1 MTIGERIAKARKEKN
16 LSQEYLAELLEVSR
30 QAVSKWETNLT
41 EPDTGNLIQL
51 ARILNV
57 SVEYLASG
65 EQEKQKVVY
74 VEKNIPIFKIFGI
87 IFTSLGALSSILGFL
102 MPFMF
107 GIAVFCVGFGVLL
120 IILKKEGLI
129 LSGIIVALGT
139 ALFII
144 QGFMGG
150 IDTPIMWLIAAISV
164 GLPILTYA
172 IIKLVKKI
180 KQEEKIKKL
189 KDNPLIIK
197 RIIFV
202 LLISAILIAAIA
214 IPANIEAKK
223 RRSAFEKAKFFSSE
237 RLSEFMI
244 ADLPSPTDI
253 DCINLNSQTI
263 LLNADSDEGIEYL
276 ERIYNYLISKNF
288 NYLGTRGRVTYAD
301 KGSRVY
307 CFIPHDKGYYYGP
320 YKHYGFNSNE
330 APDDYYFVYSNSIMN
345 EVNGEIECCVIH
357 VKRLDQSMAVVDGK
371 RYSYN
376 TMMTVYRESALEGYK
391 FPTYNIEYVENSW
404 GDDINDLLLQNQPT
418 FSLPDKEIKIRIK
431 PSDMNFDLY
440 FDGGKAISRTCV
452 TDEYWEY
459 TFIMPEYDV
468 KILIMRN
475 EY

>member
-139 ALFII
+139 ALFVI

-150 IDTPIMWLIAAISV
+150 IDTPIMWLIATISV

-180 KQEEKIKKL
+180 KQEGKIKKL

-197 RIIFV
+197 RIILV
-202 LLISAILIAAIA
+202 VLISAIVITAIA
-214 IPANIEAKK
+214 IPANIEA
-223 RRSAFEKAKFFSSE
+223 
-237 RLSEFMI
+237 
-244 ADLPSPTDI
+244 
-253 DCINLNSQTI
+253 
-263 LLNADSDEGIEYL
+263 
-276 ERIYNYLISKNF
+276 
-288 NYLGTRGRVTYAD
+288 
-301 KGSRVY
+301 
-307 CFIPHDKGYYYGP
+307 
-320 YKHYGFNSNE
+320 
-330 APDDYYFVYSNSIMN
+330 
-345 EVNGEIECCVIH
+345 
-357 VKRLDQSMAVVDGK
+357 
-371 RYSYN
+371 
-376 TMMTVYRESALEGYK
+376 
-391 FPTYNIEYVENSW
+391 
-404 GDDINDLLLQNQPT
+404 
-418 FSLPDKEIKIRIK
+418 
-431 PSDMNFDLY
+431 
-440 FDGGKAISRTCV
+440 
-452 TDEYWEY
+452 
-459 TFIMPEYDV
+459 
-468 KILIMRN
+468 
-475 EY
+475 